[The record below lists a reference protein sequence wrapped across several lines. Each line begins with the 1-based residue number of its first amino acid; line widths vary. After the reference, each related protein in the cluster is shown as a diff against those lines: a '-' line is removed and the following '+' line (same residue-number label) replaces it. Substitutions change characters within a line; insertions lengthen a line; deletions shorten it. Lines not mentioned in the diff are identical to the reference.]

1 MKVRG
6 NMELEGRRR
15 WLGLLA
21 ATLALPGCV
30 SMGPRPEPR
39 QALPADWDNRGE
51 APVRTEA
58 PPRWWTAFE
67 DAELDALAERAL
79 AGNLT
84 LAQAAQ
90 RLKAARALS
99 RSSAAQALPQIG
111 LHGAAQR
118 QHRLSGPHGA
128 NELSGAEAGQGEL
141 PLAQEERSIG
151 YYQAGFD
158 ARWELDLFGRI
169 AAATDA
175 ARASAG
181 AAEADLRAAR
191 VSVAAEAVRA
201 YIELRGAQRRH
212 QVLSGLLGDQRHL
225 LALVQERR
233 RAGIASD
240 FDVDRASVLE
250 AETAAQLPL
259 SAQLARQHAQRLA
272 VLTGESQIAPGLL
285 ASAGQPLPRG
295 EPTAPLPADIV
306 RVRPDIRRAEQQV
319 LQAAAELRVSIAELY
334 PRLTLSG
341 DIQITGNLT
350 GKPLP
355 GRSTHASGGLSLTLP
370 LLDWG
375 LRRAVAGAREA
386 ELAAA
391 ILGYRQVVL
400 EAVEETENALGAW
413 AAQERRAQRIDAQ
426 LQASRRA
433 DAHAGLLYGRGMI
446 NLLERLNASVGHRQA
461 ELAAVE
467 ASEGR
472 ALAFVAVNKAT
483 GGGGV

>member
-1 MKVRG
+1 
-6 NMELEGRRR
+6 MEFEGRRR

-51 APVRTEA
+51 VAARTET

-111 LHGAAQR
+111 SHGAAQR

-128 NELSGAEAGQGEL
+128 NELSGAEAG
-141 PLAQEERSIG
+141 
-151 YYQAGFD
+151 
-158 ARWELDLFGRI
+158 
-169 AAATDA
+169 
-175 ARASAG
+175 RANYAG
-181 AAEADLRAAR
+181 AGRTVHRLLPGRFRRPLGTRPVRPHRRRHGRGARERRRRRSRLARGQGVGGRRGRARLHRTAR
-191 VSVAAEAVRA
+191 
-201 YIELRGAQRRH
+201 AQRRH
-212 QVLSGLLGDQRHL
+212 QVLSGLLDDQRHL

-240 FDVDRASVLE
+240 FDVDRASAGSRNGRPV
-250 AETAAQLPL
+250 AAVG
-259 SAQLARQHAQRLA
+259 A
-272 VLTGESQIAPGLL
+272 TG
-285 ASAGQPLPRG
+285 
-295 EPTAPLPADIV
+295 
-306 RVRPDIRRAEQQV
+306 
-319 LQAAAELRVSIAELY
+319 AAARAASGGAYRREPDRARCWRPPASPCRAASRPRRCRPISCASGRTSVARNSSAAGRGRTVCRSPSIPA
-334 PRLTLSG
+334 PDLSG

-350 GKPLP
+350 GKPCRAAAP
-355 GRSTHASGGLSLTLP
+355 MRRAGCPDPAAAGL
-370 LLDWG
+370 G
-375 LRRAVAGAREA
+375 LATAVAGAREA

-391 ILGYRQVVL
+391 ILAIGRSCWRPSRKPKTPWAPGRRKNGARSGSTRICRRRGGRTRTRAVVR
-400 EAVEETENALGAW
+400 ARHDQSAGTP
-413 AAQERRAQRIDAQ
+413 ERVGRA
-426 LQASRRA
+426 SP
-433 DAHAGLLYGRGMI
+433 GGVGRG
-446 NLLERLNASVGHRQA
+446 RGVGGTGVGVRGGEQ
-461 ELAAVE
+461 
-467 ASEGR
+467 GD
-472 ALAFVAVNKAT
+472 

>member
-1 MKVRG
+1 M
-6 NMELEGRRR
+6 
-15 WLGLLA
+15 A
-21 ATLALPGCV
+21 A
-30 SMGPRPEPR
+30 
-39 QALPADWDNRGE
+39 
-51 APVRTEA
+51 RTET

-201 YIELRGAQRRH
+201 YRTARRAAAPSGAVRPAGRPAPSARPGAGAQTRGHR
-212 QVLSGLLGDQRHL
+212 QRFRCGPR
-225 LALVQERR
+225 Q
-233 RAGIASD
+233 RAGSRNGRP
-240 FDVDRASVLE
+240 V
-250 AETAAQLPL
+250 AAVG
-259 SAQLARQHAQRLA
+259 ALARQHAQRLA

-285 ASAGQPLPRG
+285 ASAGQPLRG

-355 GRSTHASGGLSLTLP
+355 GRSTMRRAGCPTLP

-413 AAQERRAQRIDAQ
+413 AAQERARSGSTRICRRRGGRTRTRGCVRARHDQSAGTPERVGR
-426 LQASRRA
+426 ASP
-433 DAHAGLLYGRGMI
+433 GGVGRG
-446 NLLERLNASVGHRQA
+446 RGVGGTGVGVRGGEQ
-461 ELAAVE
+461 
-467 ASEGR
+467 GD
-472 ALAFVAVNKAT
+472 

>member
-6 NMELEGRRR
+6 NMEFEGRRR

-30 SMGPRPEPR
+30 SMGPRPE
-39 QALPADWDNRGE
+39 QAALPADWDNRGE
-51 APVRTEA
+51 VAARTET

-212 QVLSGLLGDQRHL
+212 QVLSGLLDDQRHL

-355 GRSTHASGGLSLTLP
+355 GRSTMRRAGCPDPAAAGLGLATGRGRRARGRTGRGHPGLSAGRAGGRRGNRKRPGRLGGARTARAA
-370 LLDWG
+370 D
-375 LRRAVAGAREA
+375 RRAFAGVAAGGRARGA
-386 ELAAA
+386 
-391 ILGYRQVVL
+391 VVR
-400 EAVEETENALGAW
+400 ARHDQSAGTP
-413 AAQERRAQRIDAQ
+413 ERVGRA
-426 LQASRRA
+426 SP
-433 DAHAGLLYGRGMI
+433 GGVGRG
-446 NLLERLNASVGHRQA
+446 RGVGGTGVGVRGGEQ
-461 ELAAVE
+461 
-467 ASEGR
+467 GD
-472 ALAFVAVNKAT
+472 

>member
-1 MKVRG
+1 
-6 NMELEGRRR
+6 MELEGRRR

-39 QALPADWDNRGE
+39 QALPADWYNRGE
-51 APVRTEA
+51 VAARTEA

-141 PLAQEERSIG
+141 AAGAGRTVHRLLPGRFRRPLGTRPVRPHRRRHGRGARERRRRRSRL
-151 YYQAGFD
+151 
-158 ARWELDLFGRI
+158 ARGQGVGGRRGRARLYRTARR
-169 AAATDA
+169 AAAPSGAVRPAGRPAPSARPGAGAQARRHRQRFRCGPRQRAGSRNGRPAAAVGATGAA
-175 ARASAG
+175 ARAASGG
-181 AAEADLRAAR
+181 AYWRAR
-191 VSVAAEAVRA
+191 SRPGCW
-201 YIELRGAQRRH
+201 RPP
-212 QVLSGLLGDQRHL
+212 
-225 LALVQERR
+225 
-233 RAGIASD
+233 ASP
-240 FDVDRASVLE
+240 A
-250 AETAAQLPL
+250 
-259 SAQLARQHAQRLA
+259 
-272 VLTGESQIAPGLL
+272 
-285 ASAGQPLPRG
+285 RG

-355 GRSTHASGGLSLTLP
+355 GRSTHASGGLS
-370 LLDWG
+370 
-375 LRRAVAGAREA
+375 
-386 ELAAA
+386 
-391 ILGYRQVVL
+391 
-400 EAVEETENALGAW
+400 
-413 AAQERRAQRIDAQ
+413 
-426 LQASRRA
+426 
-433 DAHAGLLYGRGMI
+433 
-446 NLLERLNASVGHRQA
+446 
-461 ELAAVE
+461 
-467 ASEGR
+467 
-472 ALAFVAVNKAT
+472 
-483 GGGGV
+483 

>member
-1 MKVRG
+1 
-6 NMELEGRRR
+6 MEFEGRRR

-51 APVRTEA
+51 VAARTET

-201 YIELRGAQRRH
+201 IELRAQRRH
-212 QVLSGLLGDQRHL
+212 QVLSGLLDDQRHL

-285 ASAGQPLPRG
+285 ASAGQP
-295 EPTAPLPADIV
+295 
-306 RVRPDIRRAEQQV
+306 
-319 LQAAAELRVSIAELY
+319 AA
-334 PRLTLSG
+334 
-341 DIQITGNLT
+341 
-350 GKPLP
+350 
-355 GRSTHASGGLSLTLP
+355 
-370 LLDWG
+370 
-375 LRRAVAGAREA
+375 
-386 ELAAA
+386 
-391 ILGYRQVVL
+391 
-400 EAVEETENALGAW
+400 
-413 AAQERRAQRIDAQ
+413 
-426 LQASRRA
+426 RRA
-433 DAHAGLLYGRGMI
+433 DRAAAGRYRARPAGHPSRGTAGAAGRG
-446 NLLERLNASVGHRQA
+446 RTAGVDR
-461 ELAAVE
+461 
-467 ASEGR
+467 R
-472 ALAFVAVNKAT
+472 AIPAPDPVR
-483 GGGGV
+483 

>member
-1 MKVRG
+1 MATGGGKRCRCAG
-6 NMELEGRRR
+6 TWNLRAGGGGWGCWRRR
-15 WLGLLA
+15 WRFPA
-21 ATLALPGCV
+21 ACRWDRGRSPG
-30 SMGPRPEPR
+30 RPCRRTGTTGARWP
-39 QALPADWDNRGE
+39 
-51 APVRTEA
+51 RTEA

-90 RLKAARALS
+90 RKAARALS

-212 QVLSGLLGDQRHL
+212 QVLSGLLDDQRHL

-233 RAGIASD
+233 RRHRQRFRCGPRQRAGSRNGRPAAAVGATGAAARAASGGAYWREP
-240 FDVDRASVLE
+240 DRACCWR
-250 AETAAQLPL
+250 P
-259 SAQLARQHAQRLA
+259 
-272 VLTGESQIAPGLL
+272 P
-285 ASAGQPLPRG
+285 ASPPPRG

-306 RVRPDIRRAEQQV
+306 RVRPDIRRAEQRV

-350 GKPLP
+350 SKPLP
-355 GRSTHASGGLSLTLP
+355 GRSTHASGGLS
-370 LLDWG
+370 
-375 LRRAVAGAREA
+375 
-386 ELAAA
+386 
-391 ILGYRQVVL
+391 
-400 EAVEETENALGAW
+400 
-413 AAQERRAQRIDAQ
+413 
-426 LQASRRA
+426 
-433 DAHAGLLYGRGMI
+433 
-446 NLLERLNASVGHRQA
+446 
-461 ELAAVE
+461 
-467 ASEGR
+467 
-472 ALAFVAVNKAT
+472 
-483 GGGGV
+483 

>member
-1 MKVRG
+1 M
-6 NMELEGRRR
+6 
-15 WLGLLA
+15 
-21 ATLALPGCV
+21 
-30 SMGPRPEPR
+30 
-39 QALPADWDNRGE
+39 
-51 APVRTEA
+51 
-58 PPRWWTAFE
+58 
-67 DAELDALAERAL
+67 
-79 AGNLT
+79 
-84 LAQAAQ
+84 
-90 RLKAARALS
+90 
-99 RSSAAQALPQIG
+99 
-111 LHGAAQR
+111 
-118 QHRLSGPHGA
+118 
-128 NELSGAEAGQGEL
+128 

-201 YIELRGAQRRH
+201 YIELRARGAIRCCPACWTTSAICSPWCR
-212 QVLSGLLGDQRHL
+212 SAAR
-225 LALVQERR
+225 
-233 RAGIASD
+233 GIASD

-355 GRSTHASGGLSLTLP
+355 GRSTM
-370 LLDWG
+370 
-375 LRRAVAGAREA
+375 RRAGCP
-386 ELAAA
+386 
-391 ILGYRQVVL
+391 
-400 EAVEETENALGAW
+400 
-413 AAQERRAQRIDAQ
+413 
-426 LQASRRA
+426 
-433 DAHAGLLYGRGMI
+433 
-446 NLLERLNASVGHRQA
+446 
-461 ELAAVE
+461 
-467 ASEGR
+467 
-472 ALAFVAVNKAT
+472 
-483 GGGGV
+483 

>member
-1 MKVRG
+1 MAG
-6 NMELEGRRR
+6 
-15 WLGLLA
+15 A
-21 ATLALPGCV
+21 AGGDVGASRLRVDG
-30 SMGPRPEPR
+30 
-39 QALPADWDNRGE
+39 
-51 APVRTEA
+51 TEA
-58 PPRWWTAFE
+58 GAQAGPAGGLGQPGRGGRADGTPPRWWTAFE

-212 QVLSGLLGDQRHL
+212 QVLSGLLDDQRHL

-285 ASAGQPLPRG
+285 ASAGQP
-295 EPTAPLPADIV
+295 
-306 RVRPDIRRAEQQV
+306 
-319 LQAAAELRVSIAELY
+319 AA
-334 PRLTLSG
+334 
-341 DIQITGNLT
+341 
-350 GKPLP
+350 
-355 GRSTHASGGLSLTLP
+355 
-370 LLDWG
+370 
-375 LRRAVAGAREA
+375 
-386 ELAAA
+386 
-391 ILGYRQVVL
+391 
-400 EAVEETENALGAW
+400 
-413 AAQERRAQRIDAQ
+413 
-426 LQASRRA
+426 RRA
-433 DAHAGLLYGRGMI
+433 DRAAAGRYRARPAGHPSRGTAGAAGRG
-446 NLLERLNASVGHRQA
+446 RTAGVDR
-461 ELAAVE
+461 
-467 ASEGR
+467 R
-472 ALAFVAVNKAT
+472 AIPAPDPVR
-483 GGGGV
+483 

>member
-1 MKVRG
+1 M
-6 NMELEGRRR
+6 
-15 WLGLLA
+15 
-21 ATLALPGCV
+21 
-30 SMGPRPEPR
+30 
-39 QALPADWDNRGE
+39 
-51 APVRTEA
+51 
-58 PPRWWTAFE
+58 
-67 DAELDALAERAL
+67 
-79 AGNLT
+79 
-84 LAQAAQ
+84 
-90 RLKAARALS
+90 
-99 RSSAAQALPQIG
+99 
-111 LHGAAQR
+111 
-118 QHRLSGPHGA
+118 
-128 NELSGAEAGQGEL
+128 

-212 QVLSGLLGDQRHL
+212 QVLSGLLDDQRHL

-272 VLTGESQIAPGLL
+272 VLTGESQIAPGCWRPP
-285 ASAGQPLPRG
+285 ASPCRAA
-295 EPTAPLPADIV
+295 PTAPLPAACG
-306 RVRPDIRRAEQQV
+306 RPDIRRAEQQV

-355 GRSTHASGGLSLTLP
+355 GRSTHASGGLS
-370 LLDWG
+370 
-375 LRRAVAGAREA
+375 
-386 ELAAA
+386 
-391 ILGYRQVVL
+391 
-400 EAVEETENALGAW
+400 
-413 AAQERRAQRIDAQ
+413 
-426 LQASRRA
+426 
-433 DAHAGLLYGRGMI
+433 
-446 NLLERLNASVGHRQA
+446 
-461 ELAAVE
+461 
-467 ASEGR
+467 
-472 ALAFVAVNKAT
+472 
-483 GGGGV
+483 

>member
-1 MKVRG
+1 MQVRG

-39 QALPADWDNRGE
+39 QALPADWYNRGE
-51 APVRTEA
+51 VAARTEA

-201 YIELRGAQRRH
+201 YIELRARSGAIRCCPACWTTSAICSPWCRSAGAPASPAISMWTAPACWKPKRPPSCRCRRNWRGSTRS
-212 QVLSGLLGDQRHL
+212 VWRCLLR
-225 LALVQERR
+225 EP
-233 RAGIASD
+233 
-240 FDVDRASVLE
+240 DRA
-250 AETAAQLPL
+250 
-259 SAQLARQHAQRLA
+259 
-272 VLTGESQIAPGLL
+272 GLL

-355 GRSTHASGGLSLTLP
+355 GRSTHASGGLS
-370 LLDWG
+370 
-375 LRRAVAGAREA
+375 
-386 ELAAA
+386 
-391 ILGYRQVVL
+391 
-400 EAVEETENALGAW
+400 
-413 AAQERRAQRIDAQ
+413 
-426 LQASRRA
+426 
-433 DAHAGLLYGRGMI
+433 
-446 NLLERLNASVGHRQA
+446 
-461 ELAAVE
+461 
-467 ASEGR
+467 
-472 ALAFVAVNKAT
+472 
-483 GGGGV
+483 

>member
-1 MKVRG
+1 MQVRG

-39 QALPADWDNRGE
+39 QALPADWYNRGE
-51 APVRTEA
+51 VAARTEA

-175 ARASAG
+175 ARASA
-181 AAEADLRAAR
+181 APADLRAAR

-212 QVLSGLLGDQRHL
+212 QVLSGLLDDQRHL

-272 VLTGESQIAPGLL
+272 VLTGEPDRAGLL
-285 ASAGQPLPRG
+285 ASAGQP
-295 EPTAPLPADIV
+295 
-306 RVRPDIRRAEQQV
+306 
-319 LQAAAELRVSIAELY
+319 AA
-334 PRLTLSG
+334 
-341 DIQITGNLT
+341 
-350 GKPLP
+350 
-355 GRSTHASGGLSLTLP
+355 
-370 LLDWG
+370 
-375 LRRAVAGAREA
+375 
-386 ELAAA
+386 
-391 ILGYRQVVL
+391 
-400 EAVEETENALGAW
+400 
-413 AAQERRAQRIDAQ
+413 
-426 LQASRRA
+426 RRA
-433 DAHAGLLYGRGMI
+433 DRAAAGRYRARPAGHPSRGTAGAAGRG
-446 NLLERLNASVGHRQA
+446 RTTGVDR
-461 ELAAVE
+461 
-467 ASEGR
+467 R
-472 ALAFVAVNKAT
+472 AIPAPDPVR
-483 GGGGV
+483 